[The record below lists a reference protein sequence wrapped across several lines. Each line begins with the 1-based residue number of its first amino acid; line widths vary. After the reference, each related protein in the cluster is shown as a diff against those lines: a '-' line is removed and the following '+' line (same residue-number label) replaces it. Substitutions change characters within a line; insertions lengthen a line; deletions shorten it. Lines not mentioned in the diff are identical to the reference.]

1 MIEQMKDNKAV
12 VIAICLFLLWG
23 IEKIEHTQ
31 DVKDQFNTIMTLQ
44 NQKERFEVEL
54 DELGA
59 QTAKQEILLIESEKN
74 YAQLL
79 QDFQSLENTKSQTR
93 VITKTSIDSIIVPV
107 TSVDTIYIDKGW
119 MPIYSFQD
127 TSKFY
132 SIEGRV
138 SPEFAL
144 IDDISFPNEVTFSHR
159 WERKNI
165 LSKKT
170 YFVEVK
176 NSNPYVRIQ
185 GIQNYQ
191 LEDEKKFW
199 EQGKFWFAVG
209 LGAGILAK

>member
-1 MIEQMKDNKAV
+1 
-12 VIAICLFLLWG
+12 
-23 IEKIEHTQ
+23 
-31 DVKDQFNTIMTLQ
+31 
-44 NQKERFEVEL
+44 
-54 DELGA
+54 
-59 QTAKQEILLIESEKN
+59 
-74 YAQLL
+74 
-79 QDFQSLENTKSQTR
+79 
-93 VITKTSIDSIIVPV
+93 
-107 TSVDTIYIDKGW
+107 
-119 MPIYSFQD
+119 MPIYSFKD

-159 WERKNI
+159 WGERKYP
-165 LSKKT
+165 LKKDV
-170 YFVEVK
+170 FCRGQK